1 MIDPAYLNAYID
13 RLRVHD
19 WFYERSDDPRTF
31 KAGLASAQKLYRE
44 AASDP
49 LLLELHG
56 VAAMTLG
63 TERRDTRPG
72 QWQCWLSFDEF
83 AEVTRR
89 RLVANATARPD
100 PTHRLA
106 ACVRSL
112 AHALA
117 RADPDNGAP
126 SRAMK
131 LLQDLQLLESTLL
144 PAKPHVDP

>member
-1 MIDPAYLNAYID
+1 MTSVAPAYLNAYID
-13 RLRVHD
+13 RLKAHD
-19 WFYERSDDPRTF
+19 WHYEQSDDPRVF
-31 KAGLASAQKLYRE
+31 KAGLAAEQKLRRE
-44 AASDP
+44 AESEPFLRP
-49 LLLELHG
+49 LFD
-56 VAAMTLG
+56 AACFVHSARCTDGL
-63 TERRDTRPG
+63 TTRA
-72 QWQCWLSFDEF
+72 LTFDEF
-83 AEVTRR
+83 AEVCRR

-126 SRAMK
+126 QRAMK

>member
-1 MIDPAYLNAYID
+1 MIDPAYLNAYLD
-13 RLRVHD
+13 RLQAHD
-19 WFYERSDDPRTF
+19 WHYERSDDNRVF
-31 KAGLASAQKLYRE
+31 KAGQAARHALERE
-44 AASDP
+44 ADIDSTGALRALYQAVLRWQFSAIDRISVELTHREHID
-49 LLLELHG
+49 LLL
-56 VAAMTLG
+56 
-63 TERRDTRPG
+63 RR
-72 QWQCWLSFDEF
+72 
-83 AEVTRR
+83 A
-89 RLVANATARPD
+89 VANATARPD